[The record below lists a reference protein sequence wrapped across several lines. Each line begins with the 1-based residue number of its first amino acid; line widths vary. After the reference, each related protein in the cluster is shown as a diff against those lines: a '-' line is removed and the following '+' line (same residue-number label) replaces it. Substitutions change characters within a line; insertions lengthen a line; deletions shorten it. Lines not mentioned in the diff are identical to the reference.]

1 MPPNGR
7 EIAFVAVSTATSD
20 GARAKPKKK
29 SAVPAPPR
37 ISNAA
42 YEAELFRL
50 QSEFVKLQEWVRY
63 SGARLVIIFEGRD
76 GAGKGGAIKRIT
88 EYLNPREVRIAALPA
103 PTDRERGQWYYQR
116 YIAHLPAKGEIVL
129 FDRSWYNRA
138 GIEKVMGFCTPQEYV
153 LFLRQTPIFE
163 QMLIDDGILLRKY
176 WFSVSEAEQLRR
188 FKARLNDPVRRWKL
202 STMDL
207 ESVYRWEDYSRA
219 KDEMM
224 VHTDTPVSPWFV
236 VESDIKKHARLNMMA
251 HLLSTIEYHDV
262 EGPEIK
268 LPKRVVAAENYQRP
282 PRELSTYVDDYA
294 ATLITGAG
302 DT

>member
-1 MPPNGR
+1 VGLS
-7 EIAFVAVSTATSD
+7 FDAVSTSTNGGVS
-20 GARAKPKKK
+20 AKTKKGK
-29 SAVPAPPR
+29 AVKPAVRR
-37 ISNAA
+37 IADA
-42 YEAELFRL
+42 VYEAELFRL
-50 QSEFVKLQEWVRY
+50 QSEFVKLQEWVRH
-63 SGARLVIIFEGRD
+63 SGTRLVVIFEGRD
-76 GAGKGGAIKRIT
+76 AAGKGGAIKRIT
-88 EYLNPREVRIAALPA
+88 EYLSPRIAHVAALPV

-138 GIEKVMGFCTPQEYV
+138 GIEKVMGFCTPQEHV

-163 QMLIDDGILLRKY
+163 QMLIEDGILLRKY

-188 FKARLNDPVRRWKL
+188 FKARLDDPVRRWKL

-224 VHTDTPVSPWFV
+224 VHTDTPSSPWYV

-251 HLLSTIEYHDV
+251 HLLSTIEYYEV
-262 EGPEIK
+262 ETPKVK
-268 LPKRVVAAENYQRP
+268 LPRQPVVSENYHRP

-294 ATLITGAG
+294 ATLMG
-302 DT
+302 D